1 MTSTYRTGHTKASFL
16 LRTSSITSAT
26 RIIYSDVV
34 TVSNI
39 RELLRYK
46 IDLVVILTLKNWSK
60 LRYRL
65 CIGTYVIPHEAMGTF
80 MMDAIV
86 DRLDDEE
93 TCLHV
98 TPRRIYFRERS
109 PYMSDI
115 LAHCRLDA
123 LTIPALDLVIAP
135 VRILELKETG
145 TLPVPEGVE
154 RLILGDK
161 CRTLP
166 DELPSTLKEIVTGR
180 QFYQPLPDV
189 WTAHPVTVHLDP
201 SYPFSTAGYIAIR
214 F

>member
-1 MTSTYRTGHTKASFL
+1 
-16 LRTSSITSAT
+16 
-26 RIIYSDVV
+26 
-34 TVSNI
+34 
-39 RELLRYK
+39 
-46 IDLVVILTLKNWSK
+46 
-60 LRYRL
+60 
-65 CIGTYVIPHEAMGTF
+65 
-80 MMDAIV
+80 
-86 DRLDDEE
+86 
-93 TCLHV
+93 
-98 TPRRIYFRERS
+98 
-109 PYMSDI
+109 MSDI

-189 WTAHPVTVHLDP
+189 WTAHPVTVHLYP